1 MLSTRARIFIT
12 RAPVR
17 ADCRS
22 GGYSQ
27 PQPRPSGPSS
37 VTQASPLLCQLAS
50 QQVLPKRGLGG
61 RGRGAGTPPWHL
73 FPVPA
78 GVTPGSS
85 SSSPK
90 RQSLPAAAAD
100 CRLSLSPDQPHC
112 TLRGATSCSHTLL
125 RELAPALRVPPG
137 PSGKQHVSSGPTPG
151 SAV

>member
-78 GVTPGSS
+78 RVTPGAALHHPSD
-85 SSSPK
+85 SPFQQL
-90 RQSLPAAAAD
+90 RLIAGCPCPQTSLTAPSGEPPPAATP
-100 CRLSLSPDQPHC
+100 SSENW
-112 TLRGATSCSHTLL
+112 LL
-125 RELAPALRVPPG
+125 
-137 PSGKQHVSSGPTPG
+137 PSGSLQGHQANST
-151 SAV
+151 